1 MTITNQG
8 APARGRTDQSAPTT
22 RLPSTRERRPAL
34 AALAVLLIA
43 GGAVLAGW
51 LALRQSQT
59 ESYLYISEQVNK
71 GEQVTSQALGSTD
84 LPAEGVPYILES
96 DIEDVVG
103 SYAQVDLVP
112 GTVLTPSML
121 GDEPELASGNS
132 LIGLSLE
139 PGFVVDD
146 VSPGDPVSVVLMNP
160 NGNTHTPEQVTSGVV
175 RSVEQSDTG
184 SALVSVEVG
193 SECAAVFTVGAA
205 QGDVALATDAPQDEG
220 AKRCGPAEPAEDQSN

>member
-8 APARGRTDQSAPTT
+8 PPARGRTGQSAPAT

-59 ESYLYISEQVNK
+59 ESYLYISEQVDK
-71 GEQVTSQALGSTD
+71 GEQVTAQALGSTE
-84 LPAEGVPYILES
+84 LPADGVPYILES
-96 DIEDVVG
+96 DIDEVVG

-112 GTVLTPSML
+112 GTALTRSML
-121 GDEPELASGNS
+121 GDEPELAQGSQM
-132 LIGLSLE
+132 IGLSLE
-139 PGFVVDD
+139 PGFAVDD
-146 VSPGDPVSVVLMNP
+146 LSSGDPVTVVLMNP
-160 NGNTHTPEQVTSGVV
+160 NGTTHTPEQITSGIV
-175 RSVEQSDTG
+175 RDVERSDTG
-184 SALVSVEVG
+184 GALVSVEVDR
-193 SECAAVFTVGAA
+193 ECAAVFAVGAA

-220 AKRCGPAEPAEDQSN
+220 AARCGSDEPASN